1 MLYPTVAD
9 AIEIYRRVMEQTG
22 GLVGIRD
29 VGALESAVAQP
40 RMMFNGSDLYQ
51 SMAEKASALGF
62 SMIQNHPFAD
72 GNKRTGHAVMESFLV
87 VNGYEINASVDE
99 QVKIILQVATGNTSR
114 EQFTEWIAAHVS
126 ECK

>member
-1 MLYPTVAD
+1 MLYPTIAD
-9 AIEIYRRVMEQTG
+9 VLENYRRIMEQTG

-29 VGALESAVAQP
+29 VALLESAIAQP
-40 RMMFNGSDLYQ
+40 RMTFNGADLYQ
-51 SMAEKASALGF
+51 DISEKASALGF

-99 QVKIILQVATGNTSR
+99 QVDIVLQVAASQMSR
-114 EQFTEWIAAHVS
+114 EQLTE
-126 ECK
+126 